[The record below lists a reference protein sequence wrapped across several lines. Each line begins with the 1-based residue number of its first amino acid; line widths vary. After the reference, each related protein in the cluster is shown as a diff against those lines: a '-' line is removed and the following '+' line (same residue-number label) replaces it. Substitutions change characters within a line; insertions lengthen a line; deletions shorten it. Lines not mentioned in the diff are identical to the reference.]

1 MHPTFNFGY
10 CNTTSNNAV
19 DSIYQKAT
27 FYTRAIKAR
36 YVTAQTDTVKEGAAT
51 PTGAI
56 NPATYTQTIYSIDP
70 DTNVTQGVGSSLK
83 NALTFER
90 QWYWN
95 FDTSLGY
102 QLREGISVEA
112 IVGYQMTR
120 CKLTV
125 KEVSGD
131 FQNLG
136 ATFDKGSPDSTILN
150 AISLNNT
157 KSIYRFGEDLT
168 EAEESAAKMISGLV
182 LGFGVNFA
190 IAKNLTMG
198 VSLTNVFNMAREFEI
213 DDIQIAPTA
222 KSTAKTA
229 ASAAGATG
237 TGTTAAAGTTAQS
250 SEQIDPATT
259 SFTAKM
265 SQNQTSFIVNLTY
278 FFPMGS
284 DQNPGA

>member
-1 MHPTFNFGY
+1 
-10 CNTTSNNAV
+10 
-19 DSIYQKAT
+19 
-27 FYTRAIKAR
+27 
-36 YVTAQTDTVKEGAAT
+36 
-51 PTGAI
+51 
-56 NPATYTQTIYSIDP
+56 
-70 DTNVTQGVGSSLK
+70 
-83 NALTFER
+83 
-90 QWYWN
+90 
-95 FDTSLGY
+95 
-102 QLREGISVEA
+102 VEA

-150 AISLNNT
+150 AINLNNT

-190 IAKNLTMG
+190 IANNLTMG

-213 DDIQIAPTA
+213 DDVQIAPTA

-229 ASAAGATG
+229 AAASAAGATG
-237 TGTTAAAGTTAQS
+237 TGTAAAAGTTAQS

-265 SQNQTSFIVNLTY
+265 SQNQTSFLVNLTY

-284 DQNPGA
+284 DHNPGA